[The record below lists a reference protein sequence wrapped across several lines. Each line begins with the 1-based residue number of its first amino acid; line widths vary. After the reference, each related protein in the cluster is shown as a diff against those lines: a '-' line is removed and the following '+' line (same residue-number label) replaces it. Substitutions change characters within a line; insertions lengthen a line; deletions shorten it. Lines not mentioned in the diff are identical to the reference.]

1 MFAQTQD
8 LEFGQGQSRDVPDRE
23 LGPNITTLPPWPPN
37 RPFGHIE
44 KNIIV
49 NVKEG
54 TFSRMVFSISR
65 LEGSHQAGFIKV
77 SM

>member
-1 MFAQTQD
+1 MVSKAA
-8 LEFGQGQSRDVPDRE
+8 ERSRRVSAVTDPLAILRRMS
-23 LGPNITTLPPWPPN
+23 LC
-37 RPFGHIE
+37 GHIE
-44 KNIIV
+44 KNIIM